1 MKEDLGAS
9 GCFGAGGVSSLGG
22 GAEQSWVYALL
33 GPTFCDMASFL
44 PGPK

>member
-22 GAEQSWVYALL
+22 GGAEL
-33 GPTFCDMASFL
+33 GICSAGAHFL
-44 PGPK
+44 

>member
-22 GAEQSWVYALL
+22 GGGAEL
-33 GPTFCDMASFL
+33 GICSAGAHFL
-44 PGPK
+44 